1 MVTGS
6 SKGIGFA
13 IARSFYLANASV
25 LINGRS
31 QSSVDDAISR
41 LEAEKKAALE
51 ESGAS
56 GSPPSPS
63 SSSSSSSS
71 SSVLHPFPCDL
82 SSGEEVEAALAGLE
96 EKGLVPDVLINNT
109 GMFFVCEFG
118 TVDDEKWNET
128 FEVNVMSG
136 VRLARAFLPRM
147 LEKNSGGNIVFIS
160 SECGLRPIPE
170 MIPYSVSKAAQISLA
185 RGLAELTKGTS
196 VRVNS
201 VLPGPTLTEGVE
213 TFLDQLKDKAIQEGG
228 DPDEIPRQSVA
239 ANYFKVNEPTSLL
252 GRFLDVQEVA
262 DVVLFIASDA
272 AAGING
278 AAQKVEGGIVRSI

>member
-56 GSPPSPS
+56 GSPP
-63 SSSSSSSS
+63 SSSSSSS

-228 DPDEIPRQSVA
+228 DPDEITRQSVA

>member
-56 GSPPSPS
+56 GSPS
-63 SSSSSSSS
+63 SSPSSSS

-228 DPDEIPRQSVA
+228 DPDEITRQSVA